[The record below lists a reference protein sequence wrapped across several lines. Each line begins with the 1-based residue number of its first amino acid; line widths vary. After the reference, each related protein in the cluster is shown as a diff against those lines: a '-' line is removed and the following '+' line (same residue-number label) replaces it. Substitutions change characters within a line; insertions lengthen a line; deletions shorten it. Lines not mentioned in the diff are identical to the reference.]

1 MEWFIDFWNN
11 IDWSRVAE
19 FATIL
24 GACSAITGIIMF
36 AWEFRKKKISDGRK
50 TLIFQ
55 DFLRHLFIN
64 TAIIELVRHRIQ
76 EAGGYDRVYPEEGVF
91 ERMKFLP
98 EDFRLSRFRSSDAC
112 FDKMHDLE
120 LLMRNYG
127 VSLDIAN
134 KHLSDPRLPD
144 TYKTEALEDL
154 KKRAAA
160 LIINIYSLANDLKLT
175 NIRPLHQIIS
185 EKYGNKINNTAEDAK
200 GTATDIANSS
210 VPNDNF
216 WSNLYNKE
224 IDESLINTN
233 ELYTLYIKYFIYR
246 RDNGY
251 VRLIEFPQQKPT
263 KPIKPAKRTSKKKTL

>member
-11 IDWSRVAE
+11 IDWSRIAE

-76 EAGGYDRVYPEEGVF
+76 EAGGYDGVYPEEGVF

-134 KHLSDPRLPD
+134 KHLSDQRLEEK
-144 TYKTEALEDL
+144 YKKAALEDL
-154 KKRAAA
+154 DKRAKD
-160 LIINIYSLANDLKLT
+160 LIVNIYCLANSLKLT
-175 NIRPLHQIIS
+175 NIQPLHRIIS
-185 EKYGNKINNTAEDAK
+185 EKYGEEINKYKEEPAATSTLFSPYLIQKAEK
-200 GTATDIANSS
+200 
-210 VPNDNF
+210 
-216 WSNLYNKE
+216 KK
-224 IDESLINTN
+224 IDMTLLDDEML
-233 ELYTLYIKYFIYR
+233 ETLYKSYFNFR
-246 RDNGY
+246 KEQGY
-251 VRLIEFPQQKPT
+251 VRLIAFPQQ
-263 KPIKPAKRTSKKKTL
+263 KPAKRTSKKKTL

>member
-19 FATIL
+19 FATII

-76 EAGGYDRVYPEEGVF
+76 EAEGYDRVYPEEGVF

-134 KHLSDPRLPD
+134 KHLSDQRLEEK
-144 TYKTEALEDL
+144 YKKAALEDL
-154 KKRAAA
+154 DKRAKD
-160 LIINIYSLANDLKLT
+160 LIVNIYCLANSLKLY
-175 NIRPLHQIIS
+175 IQPLHRIIS
-185 EKYGNKINNTAEDAK
+185 EKYGEEIAKYMEEPAATSTLFSPYLIQKAEK
-200 GTATDIANSS
+200 
-210 VPNDNF
+210 
-216 WSNLYNKE
+216 KE
-224 IDESLINTN
+224 IDMTLLDDEML
-233 ELYTLYIKYFIYR
+233 ETLYKSYFNFR
-246 RDNGY
+246 KEQGY
-251 VRLIEFPQQKPT
+251 VRLIAFPQQ
-263 KPIKPAKRTSKKKTL
+263 KPAKRTSKKKTL

>member
-36 AWEFRKKKISDGRK
+36 SWEFRKKKISDGRK

-134 KHLSDPRLPD
+134 KHLSDQRLEEK
-144 TYKTEALEDL
+144 YKKAALEDL
-154 KKRAAA
+154 DKRAKD
-160 LIINIYSLANDLKLT
+160 LIVNIYCLANSLKLT
-175 NIRPLHQIIS
+175 HIQPLYLIIS
-185 EKYGNKINNTAEDAK
+185 EKYGEEIADYKNKPAATSTLFSPYLIQKAEK
-200 GTATDIANSS
+200 
-210 VPNDNF
+210 
-216 WSNLYNKE
+216 KK
-224 IDESLINTN
+224 IDMTLLEGEML
-233 ELYTLYIKYFIYR
+233 ETLYKAYFNFR
-246 RDNGY
+246 KEQGY
-251 VRLIEFPQQKPT
+251 VRLIAFPQQ
-263 KPIKPAKRTSKKKTL
+263 KPAKRTSKKKTL